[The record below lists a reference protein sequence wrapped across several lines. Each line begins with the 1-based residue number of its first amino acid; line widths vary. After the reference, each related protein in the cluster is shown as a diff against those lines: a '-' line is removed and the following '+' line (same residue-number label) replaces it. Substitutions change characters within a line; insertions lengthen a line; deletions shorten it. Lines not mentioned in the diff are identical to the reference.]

1 MEPFHR
7 LYAHSAGLWTGTAYE
22 PMPPVRQDRALII
35 HLPAG
40 QARCDLHW
48 IDITA
53 GWDAAQLAAAARTW
67 RNRRELT
74 QPYDPGTPIPRQ
86 EHGTAA

>member
-1 MEPFHR
+1 
-7 LYAHSAGLWTGTAYE
+7 
-22 PMPPVRQDRALII
+22 MPPVRQDRALII

-53 GWDAAQLAAAARTW
+53 GWDAAHLAAAARTW
-67 RNRRELT
+67 RSRRDLA
-74 QPYDPGTPIPRQ
+74 QLYDPGTPIPRP